1 MRGDVLSALLK
12 IEQPEVPAPV
22 QPGALA
28 ALEAAF
34 WMLAAKSQAHLFQA
48 PARAFDFSAFAPE
61 ARAFMDGP
69 EQRLFDAMKA
79 ATQDLKLRPLSR
91 SEVISRAKA
100 HHAKGAQCGYP
111 DCGGGCECCKP

>member
-1 MRGDVLSALLK
+1 VVAEVWKAVHALPGRGLPGCELMRGDVLSALLK
-12 IEQPEVPAPV
+12 IEQPEVAAPA
-22 QPGALA
+22 QPAALA
-28 ALEAAF
+28 ALDAAF

-79 ATQDLKLRPLSR
+79 ATR
-91 SEVISRAKA
+91 
-100 HHAKGAQCGYP
+100 
-111 DCGGGCECCKP
+111 GG